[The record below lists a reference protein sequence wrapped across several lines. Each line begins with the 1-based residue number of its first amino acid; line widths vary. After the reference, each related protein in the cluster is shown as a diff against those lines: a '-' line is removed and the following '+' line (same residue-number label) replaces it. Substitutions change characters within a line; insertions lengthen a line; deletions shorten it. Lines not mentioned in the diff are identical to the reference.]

1 MTTPAPAAPP
11 QGKPPAGAPP
21 EGQPPK
27 GTPAEGQPPEGT
39 PPAGATPE
47 AGLPTPENPYDF
59 DVEVN
64 GKKGKVTFKDKES
77 AKKAL
82 QKAIYADQMTKN
94 AKQATDGANFV
105 LGLMQK
111 AKAGDWSGI
120 RELATSPEYGFNLQK
135 FALDLVNEMIEDD
148 KLTPEA
154 REAKKLRT
162 EVENLRKEKDDRVRL
177 EKEKASRD
185 KNARDGNLL
194 RGKIIESLKEFPDL
208 DVNQATMD
216 GVLQNMRTAN
226 RLLMRQNGNKPLTME
241 QLIARFPPKKAVE
254 IYYKHYWDGV
264 KRSMGKLT
272 PEQRAAKLGDQVFDE
287 HQKALLTKLR
297 TNTRAG
303 GGGAGA
309 GSGGAKPEGAKGK
322 ITQKEYESKN
332 GIRTAG
338 L

>member
-21 EGQPPK
+21 EGKPP
-27 GTPAEGQPPEGT
+27 EGKPPEGT
-39 PPAGATPE
+39 PPEGTTPE
-47 AGLPTPENPYDF
+47 AGNLPTPENPYDF

-94 AKQATDGANFV
+94 ARQATDGANFV

-120 RELATSPEYGFNLQK
+120 RELAGSPEYGFNLQK

-154 REAKKLRT
+154 REAKKLRS
-162 EVENLRKEKDDRVRL
+162 EVENLRKEKDDRLRL
-177 EKEKASRD
+177 ETEKKIRD
-185 KNARDGNLL
+185 KNMREGTFL

-208 DVNQATMD
+208 DLNQATMD
-216 GVLQNMRTAN
+216 GVLQNMRVAN
-226 RLLMRQNGNKPLTME
+226 RLLQKQNGGKPLTME
-241 QLIARFPPKKAVE
+241 QLVARFPPKKAVE
-254 IYYKHYWDGV
+254 IYHKHHWEGF
-264 KRSMGKLT
+264 KRSMAKLT
-272 PEQRAAKLGDQVFDE
+272 PEQRMEKLGENVFDE
-287 HQKALLTKLR
+287 HQKTLLQKLR
-297 TNTRAG
+297 TNTRP
-303 GGGAGA
+303 GGGAA
-309 GSGGAKPEGAKGK
+309 GTGAKSDGAKGK